1 MAYCVAC
8 GVKLQEEMLTCPLC
22 HTPAIDPKTLTKRS
36 VVKDTNVLT
45 DFDSSL
51 EFSDLLVQ
59 PVTHRLS
66 HRAAAVSSL
75 LLLIPVFIL
84 LAIDIIINVA
94 LTWSFYPII
103 SLIYVWSA
111 FLFPFLFKSRKR
123 LEFALNVGAS
133 TIVFMLL
140 IDGYAPPVTWA
151 WFPILSLASLTLLT
165 LTAIFLTKRHKF
177 PAILIFTATIA
188 LFLMAIALLTQG
200 SWYLP
205 LALPLVLLT
214 GALSLGLNGTF
225 WLVGR
230 GRTSGAGFG
239 RAAFSGIFLAVYC
252 LGIDLI
258 CTLYLPDRTHLGWS
272 FVCIAILLPL
282 SAFLLVAH
290 GNSRLRSYMEK
301 KFHI

>member
-8 GVKLQEEMLTCPLC
+8 GVRLQEDLLECPLC
-22 HTPAIDPKTLTKRS
+22 HTPAIDPQTLKPRTAAKGPGESS
-36 VVKDTNVLT
+36 VLD
-45 DFDSSL
+45 DSL
-51 EFSDLLVQ
+51 EFSDMLVQ

-123 LEFALNVGAS
+123 LEFVLNVGAS

-140 IDGYAPPVTWA
+140 IDSYAPPVTWA

-165 LTAIFLTKRHKF
+165 LTAVFLTKRHKF
-177 PAILIFTATIA
+177 PAILIFTTVIA

-214 GALSLGLNGTF
+214 GILTLGLNGTV
-225 WLVGR
+225 WLVSRRRATG
-230 GRTSGAGFG
+230 TGFG
-239 RAAFSGIFLAVYC
+239 IAAFAGIFLTVYC
-252 LGIDLI
+252 FGIDLI
-258 CTLYLPDRTHLGWS
+258 CTLYLPGRSQLGWS
-272 FVCIAILLPL
+272 FISMALLLPI
-282 SAFLLVAH
+282 SAFLLVVH
-290 GNSRLRSYMEK
+290 GNSRLRAFMEK